1 MEYTNGFKV
10 IEIKFQGESYNGFY
24 KVTRKGVVT
33 VETRSDIP
41 VKPYDHITIGVTEM
55 IVQKVEVYSTRAEI
69 TCEDKDTSDIVK
81 SNKTLK
87 KLKKSEPKE
96 KTLTQ
101 ELTEQLIEKDTNGES
116 V

>member
-41 VKPYDHITIGVTEM
+41 VKPYDKITIGVEEL
-55 IVQKVEVYSTRAEI
+55 IVQKVQIFTSRAEI
-69 TCEDKDTSDIVK
+69 TCENPNTSDIVK
-81 SNKTLK
+81 ANKTLK
-87 KLKKSEPKE
+87 KLTKSEPK
-96 KTLTQ
+96 KKNIL
-101 ELTEQLIEKDTNGES
+101 EQLIEKDTNGES

>member
-1 MEYTNGFKV
+1 MEHTNGFKV

-33 VETRSDIP
+33 VETRKDIP
-41 VKPYDHITIGVTEM
+41 IKPYDHITIGVTEL
-55 IVQKVEVYSTRAEI
+55 IVQKVLVYENRAEI
-69 TCEDKDTSDIVK
+69 TCEDKNTSDIVR

-96 KTLTQ
+96 KTLT
-101 ELTEQLIEKDTNGES
+101 EQLIEKDTDGKS

>member
-1 MEYTNGFKV
+1 MDYTDGFKV

-33 VETRSDIP
+33 IETRSDIP

-96 KTLTQ
+96 KTLT
-101 ELTEQLIEKDTNGES
+101 EQLIEKDINGES

>member
-1 MEYTNGFKV
+1 MEYTDGFKV

-41 VKPYDHITIGVTEM
+41 VKPYDKITIGVEEL
-55 IVQKVEVYSTRAEI
+55 IVQKVQIFTSRAEI
-69 TCEDKDTSDIVK
+69 TCENPNTSDIVR
-81 SNKTLK
+81 SNKVLK

-96 KTLTQ
+96 KNIL
-101 ELTEQLIEKDTNGES
+101 EQLMEKDTNGES

>member
-1 MEYTNGFKV
+1 MEYTDGFKV

-41 VKPYDHITIGVTEM
+41 VKPYDKITIGVEEL
-55 IVQKVEVYSTRAEI
+55 IVQKVQIFTSRAEI
-69 TCEDKDTSDIVK
+69 TCENINTSDIVQA
-81 SNKTLK
+81 NKTLK
-87 KLKKSEPKE
+87 KLTKSEPK
-96 KTLTQ
+96 KKNIL
-101 ELTEQLIEKDTNGES
+101 EQLIEKDTNGES

>member
-1 MEYTNGFKV
+1 MEHTDGFKV

-33 VETRSDIP
+33 IETRSDIP
-41 VKPYDHITIGVTEM
+41 VKPYDKVSIGVNEL
-55 IVQKVEVYSTRAEI
+55 IVQKVQIYSNRAEI
-69 TCEDKDTSDIVK
+69 TCEDTNTSDIVR

-87 KLKKSEPKE
+87 KLKKSEPTE
-96 KTLTQ
+96 KNIL
-101 ELTEQLIEKDTNGES
+101 EQLIEKDTNGES

>member
-1 MEYTNGFKV
+1 MV
-10 IEIKFQGESYNGFY
+10 IRFNRNILSCFY

-33 VETRSDIP
+33 VETRKDIP
-41 VKPYDHITIGVTEM
+41 VKPYDRITIGVTEM
-55 IVQKVEVYSTRAEI
+55 IVQKVQIYENRTEI
-69 TCEDKDTSDIVK
+69 TCEDKDTSDIVR

-96 KTLTQ
+96 KTLT
-101 ELTEQLIEKDTNGES
+101 EQLIEKDTDGKS

>member
-10 IEIKFQGESYNGFY
+10 IEIKFQGKSYNGFY
-24 KVTRKGVVT
+24 KVARKGVIT
-33 VETRSDIP
+33 VETRKDIP
-41 VKPYDHITIGVTEM
+41 IKPYDKVTIGVEEL
-55 IVQKVEVYSTRAEI
+55 IVQKVQFYQSRAEI
-69 TCEDKDTSDIVK
+69 TCENPKTSDIIA

-96 KTLTQ
+96 KTLT
-101 ELTEQLIEKDTNGES
+101 EQLIEKDTNGKS

>member
-1 MEYTNGFKV
+1 MDYTDGFKV

-41 VKPYDHITIGVTEM
+41 VKPYDHITIGVTEL
-55 IVQKVEVYSTRAEI
+55 IVQKVLVYENRAEI
-69 TCEDKDTSDIVK
+69 TCEDKNTSDIVR

-96 KTLTQ
+96 KTLT
-101 ELTEQLIEKDTNGES
+101 EQLIEKDTDGKS

>member
-41 VKPYDHITIGVTEM
+41 VKPYDKITIGVEEL
-55 IVQKVEVYSTRAEI
+55 IVQKVQIFTSRAEI
-69 TCEDKDTSDIVK
+69 TCENPNTSDIVK
-81 SNKTLK
+81 ANKTLK
-87 KLKKSEPKE
+87 KLTKSEPK
-96 KTLTQ
+96 KKNIL
-101 ELTEQLIEKDTNGES
+101 EQLIEKDTNGKS